1 VEKVNFQ
8 HELANF
14 IFVSK
19 YSRYNKE
26 KKRRE
31 TWEEAVTRLEKMHL
45 KKFSYLSEEDK
56 AKIVWAMDLV
66 RQKRVAPSMRSLQFG
81 GRAIEVNNARMY
93 NCAARHID
101 SIRSFAEMFFLL
113 LSGCGTTFGLT
124 NFFLNRLP
132 DLVEPSDMARNVIT
146 YTIEDTIEG
155 WADSVEVLLMSF
167 FKNTPLSGREIKFDY
182 SRIRPEGAPLKT
194 SGGKAPGFQG
204 LKNAHKKIKALLNYV
219 ITVQKQTRLKTINA
233 YDILMHCADAVLSGG
248 VRRSACAVI
257 FDKEDKDLL
266 NAKTYFDVESYELNQ
281 NKDGSYSGSVTFQD
295 PGYGVRKMQVKLTKF
310 AYEYLVNSRK
320 ISWFD
325 VHKHRARSNNSVLLL
340 RDEVT
345 LEQFKEVFQRT
356 RQFGEPGFVF
366 ANHPWV
372 LYNPCFEVSFIP
384 VTKDGVTGVQFCN
397 LTTANGKKIT
407 SEKDFLEVAEAE
419 AILGTLQASY
429 TEFPYLS
436 PSAKQLTEEEALLG
450 VSITGIMENPSIT
463 LNPELQRRAAKL
475 VVKTNKIWAEKIG
488 TKQAARTTLVKPE
501 GTGSL
506 VLETSSGITPY
517 YSRRFFRRVQVN
529 RIETPYMYFKSINP
543 HMTEKSIWDANNTDD
558 VITFPI
564 EVSEK
569 ALTKDDLTALQHL
582 ELIKSTQLNWVNTGT
597 TEANKK
603 PITHNV
609 SCTVIVKEDEWE
621 DVLKYLY
628 ENRNYFAAVA
638 LLPSMG
644 DKIYQQA
651 PLQAVTTKEDEE
663 KWEQI
668 IKNYTVVDYRH
679 LKEEDDNTA
688 VQQEVVCGG
697 GACEIPILTGD

>member
-124 NFFLNRLP
+124 DFFLNRLP

-167 FKNTPLSGREIKFDY
+167 FKNTPLSGREVKFDY

-310 AYEYLVNSRK
+310 AHEYLVNSRK

-463 LNPELQRRAAKL
+463 LNPELQRKAAKL

-488 TKQAARTTLVKPE
+488 IKQAARTTLVKPE

-638 LLPSMG
+638 LLPSIG

-668 IKNYTVVDYRH
+668 VKNYTVVDYRH

>member
-1 VEKVNFQ
+1 MEKVNFQ

-463 LNPELQRRAAKL
+463 LNPELQRKAAKL

-488 TKQAARTTLVKPE
+488 IKQAARTTLVKPE

>member
-1 VEKVNFQ
+1 MEKVNFQ

-124 NFFLNRLP
+124 DFFLNRLP

-167 FKNTPLSGREIKFDY
+167 FKNTPLSGREVKFDY

-310 AYEYLVNSRK
+310 AHEYLVNSRK

-463 LNPELQRRAAKL
+463 LNPELQRKAAKL

-488 TKQAARTTLVKPE
+488 IKQAARTTLVKPE

-638 LLPSMG
+638 LLPSIG

-668 IKNYTVVDYRH
+668 VKNYTVVDYRH

>member
-463 LNPELQRRAAKL
+463 LNPELQRKAAKL

-488 TKQAARTTLVKPE
+488 IKQAARTTLVKPE

>member
-1 VEKVNFQ
+1 MEKVNFQ

-124 NFFLNRLP
+124 DFFLNRLP

-167 FKNTPLSGREIKFDY
+167 FKNTPLSGREVKFDY

-345 LEQFKEVFQRT
+345 LEQFKEVFQHT

-463 LNPELQRRAAKL
+463 LNPELQRKAAKL

-488 TKQAARTTLVKPE
+488 IKQAARTTLVKPE

-638 LLPSMG
+638 LLPSIG

-668 IKNYTVVDYRH
+668 VKNYTVVDYRH